1 MKFDPVRCNLV
12 WVPGMNKDSKIPELR
27 NSRGIAR
34 NKFDGSRVA
43 GNQLVIVEYDKRR
56 STPKPAQNITIYV
69 PTKLIY
75 IAT

>member
-43 GNQLVIVEYDKRR
+43 GNQLVIVE
-56 STPKPAQNITIYV
+56 
-69 PTKLIY
+69 
-75 IAT
+75 